1 MIFMLMPGIEIHEL
15 SLIPGNHPVK
25 KIQYFNANNI
35 RTHAVKSI
43 IPEPYMDGIVV
54 SKSIDMAKSHDS
66 TLKYHVYIRTGKGRL
81 KKFETTEKN
90 YKLLEK
96 GYSVHYV
103 LTGSKTYK
111 LVHYQAPQ

>member
-1 MIFMLMPGIEIHEL
+1 MSDIEIHEL
-15 SLIPGNHPVK
+15 SLIPVNNPVK
-25 KIQYFNANNI
+25 KIGYFHENKI
-35 RTHAVKSI
+35 HTYEVKSL
-43 IPEPYMDGIVV
+43 IPEPYMDGIVAG
-54 SKSIDMAKSHDS
+54 KSVDMTKSQDS
-66 TLKYHVYIRTGKGRL
+66 TLKYHVYIRTNKGRL

-90 YKLLEK
+90 YNLLEK